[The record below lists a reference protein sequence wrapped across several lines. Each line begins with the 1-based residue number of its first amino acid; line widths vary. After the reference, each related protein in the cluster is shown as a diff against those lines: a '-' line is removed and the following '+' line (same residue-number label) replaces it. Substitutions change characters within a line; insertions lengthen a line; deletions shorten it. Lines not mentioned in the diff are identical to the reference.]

1 MKNILLNILK
11 KENENIINNAIIKLI
26 PMVNPDGVVMGN
38 SRCSLAGVDLNWWWS
53 WPNSLIHPEIY
64 FLKANISLASE

>member
-38 SRCSLAGVDLNWWWS
+38 SRCSLAGVDLN
-53 WPNSLIHPEIY
+53 
-64 FLKANISLASE
+64 